1 MMFKKY
7 KNFIILIFFVILL
20 IVLKITNIDIVKKI
34 SLINYDFY
42 QKTLVKG
49 EVKNITI
56 IDIDEKSIAAIG
68 QFPWRRDVY
77 AKILSQLNQYNPASV
92 AFDIFFSEEDKQNPK
107 NLLIELKKN
116 NNISE
121 NIEVLDTNKI
131 FIDEI
136 KKTKAI
142 LPVVGVIKKNIVIN
156 NSKPKLRIISKGSNP
171 KNYLFKF
178 NGKITSLEKINNAAT
193 GIGSISLLPGIDG
206 IIRSV
211 PILLNIDDQIWPSLS
226 LESIRVSNDQKNLLI
241 ETNDTGIQSIKT
253 RKNIFTADNNGIIN
267 IKYKDFKKN
276 NYISAIDI
284 INNNFDKNR
293 IENKIILIGSSAQ
306 GLFDIVKISNGRV
319 VPGVEV
325 HAHIIN
331 NILTDDSIK
340 KNLFTN
346 SIENILLI
354 IVLILLVLL
363 PSKTKPKYSIL
374 FFIGCLVTINL
385 ISIIVFYQNLYI
397 DSLYSSICGT
407 LIFTVSL
414 YFRYLDENS
423 IALENEKKQLVLKKE
438 REIAGE
444 VQKKLF
450 PVNKEIEK
458 YVFAKNTPAKDV
470 SGDYYDYYK
479 VNDNEFF
486 FTLADVSGKGIKAG
500 ILMANAASVF
510 RSLAKMNSSLSK
522 TAMYIN
528 NQVKD
533 SSYQSM
539 FITAVIGKINIEKKE
554 MEYVNIGHEPMMVL
568 DASFDFKYLD
578 ATLPPLGMMMVKNED
593 HFKTTTMD
601 IADKTILIYTDGL
614 TEGYINNKEE
624 LTVTGFENEIKKIK
638 STDPKEII
646 EHVSSILIKDLN
658 ELRDDIT
665 CLGIHLPN

>member
-1 MMFKKY
+1 MFKKY
-7 KNFIILIFFVILL
+7 KNFIILIFCSILL
-20 IVLKITNIDIVKKI
+20 IVLKISNINIIKKI

-42 QKTLVKG
+42 QKILVKG

-267 IKYKDFKKN
+267 IKYKDFKKD

-354 IVLILLVLL
+354 IVLIMLVLL

-385 ISIIVFYQNLYI
+385 ISIILFYQNLYI

-646 EHVSSILIKDLN
+646 EHVSSILTKDLN

>member
-1 MMFKKY
+1 MFKKY
-7 KNFIILIFFVILL
+7 KNFIILIFCSILL
-20 IVLKITNIDIVKKI
+20 IVLKISNINIIKKI

-42 QKTLVKG
+42 QKILVKG

-267 IKYKDFKKN
+267 IKYKDFKKD

-354 IVLILLVLL
+354 IVLIMLVLL

-554 MEYVNIGHEPMMVL
+554 MEYVNLGHEPMMVL

-646 EHVSSILIKDLN
+646 EHVSSILTKDLN